1 PLLMPTQ
8 TPTSNAS
15 GFEALKPEFLSALN
29 QGSVV
34 VQAPTGTG
42 KSTRLPIWSLELGS
56 VLVVEP
62 RRIVC
67 RSLARY
73 LASTQGVS
81 LGREIGFAT
90 RFETRF
96 QPDTKLVFV
105 TPGIALRW
113 YADKKLSEYSTI
125 ILDEFHERRWDMD
138 LLLALLRADDRR
150 MVLTSA
156 TFAGRKL
163 AEYIQGTS
171 LTTEDPSYPVRTEYL
186 EDTSLPRSKNLD
198 QRVAKA
204 VDQVLNHTPEG
215 DVLVFL
221 PGRGEIQA
229 AKSLL
234 DRRLPPDR
242 VIGLHASTDSAIQ
255 DAVLA
260 PSTKQRVIL
269 ATNVAETSLTL
280 PSVRAVVDS
289 GLERR
294 TFRRNGLTVLGLSVI
309 SQASADQRAGRAG
322 RLGPGLCLR
331 LWGRQA
337 KLESY
342 TPPEI
347 LREDLSDL
355 VLMAAACGRRIEELQ
370 FPEPL
375 PQAALEQALSR
386 LASMQAVDSSGRI
399 TEHGRAFVRLPV
411 DPLPAHLIMA
421 MPDSATQAMMVDLA
435 AALSTQG
442 RILAG
447 LPPAKDQEILKDFA
461 PEECDALTLI
471 RCLRCDP
478 PDKLPVLPGPLRE
491 ARAISDQ
498 LRQLCHLPARSGRE
512 KLPRTGF
519 LLAVLK
525 ATPELL
531 FVRRP
536 KRPQAMGNET
546 MEIQIGSQ
554 SRMPEKQAAAL
565 VFDLHSVPGKGTTQT
580 LNVGTCLAP
589 VDMELLSQVRVGTPS
604 SSVPVWDGEKV
615 RLEQTWSVAGRT
627 VHSEQHEPQGQELCR
642 AASRLI
648 LEGRILDPAGERITE
663 EVQAWNLAV
672 HVSFYQ
678 GEKVDA
684 KQWLTARLQELGLEQ
699 SSELSLLEPEDLYFE
714 GIPDW
719 ERERFER
726 TYPRRLR
733 LENMDV
739 NVYYYPETQEILL
752 TKTGGVRKNP
762 PTRRELP
769 AWGRKWTV
777 RFRDKSRT
785 VNI

>member
-1 PLLMPTQ
+1 MPST
-8 TPTSNAS
+8 TNTNNLTS
-15 GFEALKPEFLSALN
+15 FDHLKPRFLSALAH
-29 QGSVV
+29 GSVV

-42 KSTRLPIWSLELGS
+42 KSTRLPIWSLEFGP

-73 LASTQGVS
+73 LASTHGVG
-81 LGREIGFAT
+81 LGREIGFVT
-90 RFETRF
+90 RFETHF
-96 QPDTKLVFV
+96 QPDSRLVFV

-113 YADKKLSEYSTI
+113 YADGQLTKFSSL
-125 ILDEFHERRWDMD
+125 ILDEFHERRWDID
-138 LLLALLRADDRR
+138 LLLALLRADGRR
-150 MVLTSA
+150 VVLTSA
-156 TFAGRKL
+156 TFAGREL
-163 AEYIQGTS
+163 AEYIHGTS
-171 LTTEDPSYPVRTEYL
+171 LTAGDSSYPVHTEYT
-186 EDTSLPRSKNLD
+186 ESTALPRSKNLD

-204 VDQVLNHTPEG
+204 VGQVLDQTPEG
-215 DVLVFL
+215 DVLTFL

-234 DRRLPPDR
+234 DRRLPPDQ
-242 VIGLHASTDSAIQ
+242 VIGLHASTDNAIQ

-260 PSTKQRVIL
+260 PSDKQRVIL

-355 VLMAAACGRRIEELQ
+355 VLMAAACGRKIEELQ

-375 PQAALEQALSR
+375 PAAALEQAQDQ

-411 DPLPAHLIMA
+411 DPLLAHLIMA
-421 MPDSATQAMMVDLA
+421 MPDPITQAMMVDLA
-435 AALSTQG
+435 AALSANG
-442 RILAG
+442 RILPG
-447 LPPAKDQEILKDFA
+447 LPPAQEQEALKDFA

-471 RCLRCDP
+471 RCLRSDP
-478 PDKLPVLPGPLRE
+478 PVRLKVLSGPLRE
-491 ARAISDQ
+491 ARAIADQ
-498 LRQLCHLPARSGRE
+498 LRNLCRLPVRSRE
-512 KLPRTGF
+512 EALPRQNF
-519 LLAVLK
+519 LLAVMK
-525 ATPELL
+525 VAPELL
-531 FVRRP
+531 FVRRV
-536 KRPQAMGNET
+536 KRPQAMGNEN

-554 SRMPEKQAAAL
+554 SRMPKKQTAAL

-589 VDMELLSQVRVGTPS
+589 VDMDLVSQVRVGTFSYPF
-604 SSVPVWDGEKV
+604 PQWDGEKV
-615 RLEQTWSVAGRT
+615 WLEQTWSVAGRT
-627 VHSEQHEPQGQELCR
+627 VRSEQHEPQGLELCR
-642 AASRLI
+642 AVSRLV
-648 LEGRILDPAGERITE
+648 LAGRILDPAGERITE

-672 HVSFYQ
+672 HVGFSEGQ
-678 GEKVDA
+678 KVDA
-684 KQWLTARLQELGLEQ
+684 EEWLTARLQELGLE
-699 SSELSLLEPEDLYFE
+699 ENGDLHLLEPKDLHFE
-714 GIPDW
+714 GIPEW
-719 ERERFER
+719 ERERFECS
-726 TYPRRLR
+726 YPRRLR
-733 LENMDV
+733 LENMEIKV
-739 NVYYYPETQEILL
+739 EYSSEKQEILL
-752 TKTGGVRKNP
+752 LKTGGVRKAP

-777 RFRDKSRT
+777 RFKDKSRT
-785 VNI
+785 VVVD

>member
-1 PLLMPTQ
+1 MPGRTEVS
-8 TPTSNAS
+8 TRRN
-15 GFEALKPEFLSALN
+15 FEALKPYFLTALTK
-29 QGSVV
+29 GSVV

-42 KSTRLPIWSLELGS
+42 KSTRLPIWSLEFGP

-73 LASTQGVS
+73 LASRSKTG
-81 LGREIGFAT
+81 LGGEIGFAT

-96 QPDTKLVFV
+96 GPDSRLIFV

-113 YADKKLSEYSTI
+113 HADGKLSGFSTV

-138 LLLALLRADDRR
+138 LLLALLQADAQRV
-150 MVLTSA
+150 VLTSA
-156 TFAGRKL
+156 TFAGREL
-163 AEYIQGTS
+163 AGYLHGTS
-171 LTTEDPSYPVRTEYL
+171 LTADDPSYPVRTQYAE
-186 EDTSLPRSKNLD
+186 ETTLPRSKSLD

-204 VDQVLNHTPEG
+204 VGQVLDQTPEG

-234 DRRLPPDR
+234 DKRLPRDR
-242 VIGLHASTDSAIQ
+242 VIGLHASTDTATQ
-255 DAVLA
+255 DAVLT
-260 PSTKQRVIL
+260 PSDRQRVIL

-294 TFRRNGLTVLGLSVI
+294 TFRRNGRTVLGLSVI
-309 SQASADQRAGRAG
+309 SQASADQRAGRGG
-322 RLGPGLCLR
+322 RLGPGRCIR

-337 KLESY
+337 KLEPY

-347 LREDLSDL
+347 QREDLTDL
-355 VLMAAACGRRIEELQ
+355 VLMAAACERNIHHLR

-375 PQAALEQALSR
+375 PRAALDQALNR
-386 LASMQAVDSSGRI
+386 LISMQAIDSKGRI

-411 DPLPAHLIMA
+411 DPLLAHLIMA

-435 AALSTQG
+435 AALSAQG
-442 RILAG
+442 RILPG
-447 LPPAKDQEILKDFA
+447 LPPVQEQETLKNFA

-471 RCLRCDP
+471 HCLRNDP
-478 PDKLPVLPGPLRE
+478 PARLKILPGPLRE
-491 ARAISDQ
+491 ARAIADQ
-498 LRQLCHLPARSGRE
+498 LRDLCSLPARSRQE
-512 KLPRTGF
+512 ELPRQKF
-519 LLAVLK
+519 LLAVME
-525 ATPELL
+525 AAPELL
-531 FVRRP
+531 FVRRL

-554 SRMPEKQAAAL
+554 SRMPEKQSAAL

-589 VDMELLSQVRVGTPS
+589 VDMELLSQVRAGSPS
-604 SSVPVWDGEKV
+604 SPVPIWDGEKV
-615 RLEQTWSVAGRT
+615 WLERTWSVAGRT
-627 VHSEQHEPQGQELCR
+627 VRSERNEPQGQEFFQ
-642 AASRLI
+642 AVSRLI
-648 LEGRILDPAGERITE
+648 LDGHILDPAGERITE
-663 EVQAWNLAV
+663 DVRAWNLAI
-672 HVSFYQ
+672 HLGFYH
-678 GEKVDA
+678 GGKVDA
-684 KQWLTARLQELGLEQ
+684 EEWLTAKLQELGLKQ
-699 SSELSLLEPEDLYFE
+699 SADLDLLEPEDLHFA

-719 ERERFER
+719 ERDRFER
-726 TYPRRLR
+726 SFPRKLR

-739 NVYYYPETQEILL
+739 DVQYYPKTQEILL
-752 TKTGGVRKNP
+752 TKTGGVRKTP
-762 PTRRELP
+762 PARRELP

-785 VNI
+785 VIVD